1 MKRLFLFLLVLF
13 IFIPVLKAQNVYDPI
28 YGNLP
33 PEEKEIKMNPDGY
46 INGVTLLLE
55 PGYAFANGKSKQ
67 DILSQ
72 NIHIS
77 NPFLKLSIFLPMQDN
92 ATVFLNTLI
101 ASFRQESKETDVLY
115 QSEMSYTTFSIS
127 AGIKFHIK

>member
-1 MKRLFLFLLVLF
+1 MKRLVLFLFVLF
-13 IFIPVLKAQNVYDPI
+13 IFIPVLKAQDIHDPI

-33 PEEKEIKMNPDGY
+33 PEEKETKMNPDGY
-46 INGVTLLLE
+46 IDGVTLLLE
-55 PGYAFANGKSKQ
+55 PGYAFANGKFKQ
-67 DILSQ
+67 DIHSQ
-72 NIHIS
+72 NINTS

-101 ASFRQESKETDVLY
+101 ASFRQENKETDFLS

-127 AGIKFHIK
+127 AGIKFYIK